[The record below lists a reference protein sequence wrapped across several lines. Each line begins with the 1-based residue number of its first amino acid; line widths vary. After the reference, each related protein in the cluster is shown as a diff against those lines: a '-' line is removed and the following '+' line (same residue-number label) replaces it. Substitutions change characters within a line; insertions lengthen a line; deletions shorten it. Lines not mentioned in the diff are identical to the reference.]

1 MLKIIG
7 ISLIIIVLYILIT
20 YNCLTQKRLRVKQAK
35 SGIDVYLTQRFDL
48 IPNLVECVKG
58 YCNYEESL
66 LTEIAEL
73 RASYNKNKQLNVG
86 EKLDER
92 YYTLIATAE
101 NYPELQA
108 SEHFLNLQKTLS
120 KIESQL
126 QAARR
131 LYNSEVTSLNIS
143 IDTFPS
149 NIIANAFH
157 FEKEDLFEAQNNAR
171 EAVKI
176 NLN

>member
-1 MLKIIG
+1 M
-7 ISLIIIVLYILIT
+7 YILIT
-20 YNCLTQKRLRVKQAK
+20 YNSLTKKRLRVKQAK

-58 YCNYEESL
+58 YCKYEESL

-73 RASYNKNKQLNVG
+73 RASYNKDKQLNVG
-86 EKLDER
+86 EKLDKR

-101 NYPELQA
+101 SYPELQA
-108 SEHFLNLQKTLS
+108 NEQFLNLQKNLS

-131 LYNSEVTSLNIS
+131 LYNSEVTTLNIS

-149 NIIANAFH
+149 SIIANAFH
-157 FEKEDLFEAQNNAR
+157 FEKENLFEAQDNAR
-171 EAVKI
+171 EVVKLD
-176 NLN
+176 LN